1 VKNVPPAEKSPVE
14 RCTEPLLDELTHNKK
29 QQKVRI
35 VNMMET
41 EQQGT
46 TEMLDESQV
55 QVHVN
60 KDRGSIW
67 RLKGTWGQPK

>member
-1 VKNVPPAEKSPVE
+1 
-14 RCTEPLLDELTHNKK
+14 LDELTHNKK

-35 VNMMET
+35 LNMLTQT

-46 TEMLDESQV
+46 TEMLDDSQV

-60 KDRGSIW
+60 KDRGSVW